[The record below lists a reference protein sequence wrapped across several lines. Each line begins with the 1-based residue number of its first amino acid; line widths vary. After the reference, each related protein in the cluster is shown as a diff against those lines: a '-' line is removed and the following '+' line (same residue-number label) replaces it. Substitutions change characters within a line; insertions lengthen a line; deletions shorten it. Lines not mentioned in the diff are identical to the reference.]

1 MIKTPCQWWL
11 WNYSLSL
18 LSVTNLHTVAP
29 SCVQLKRTRTRRM
42 ISVHPSTRRWR
53 SEGSRLEWSG
63 VPPAV
68 STGPHGAPTALS
80 VTIVLR
86 CAGTHTHTHKCYLS
100 TVAVKFRQNLTS
112 IDTNQLH
119 IYQSS
124 HLDSVLLHTKYWI
137 RWWIFSFH
145 CLMFTWFFF
154 FLIDFSV
161 GLWSPLSMG
170 EQLYRQEELPV
181 LFPLPSVTHGSHHGC
196 VWLWLAL
203 YTLSSPQHRLPALDC
218 HVSLIISL
226 TRAHSSVEFLSAN
239 YWNLLSSE
247 ILTLGNRE

>member
-124 HLDSVLLHTKYWI
+124 YLGSVLLHTKYWI

-154 FLIDFSV
+154 PYWFLCRTLITTVHGWTTVSAGGTTGTFSSSFCHSR
-161 GLWSPLSMG
+161 LTS
-170 EQLYRQEELPV
+170 
-181 LFPLPSVTHGSHHGC
+181 
-196 VWLWLAL
+196 WLCLAL
-203 YTLSSPQHRLPALDC
+203 ACSLYSVIAATSTTCTRLSRILNHFPDTGPQ
-218 HVSLIISL
+218 
-226 TRAHSSVEFLSAN
+226 
-239 YWNLLSSE
+239 
-247 ILTLGNRE
+247 